1 MTLYG
6 LLKLLKAVPWR
17 FWALLAF
24 LAAVIGAQLYLRHKW
39 VNEGRAQVLAEQAGE
54 RAKAAEDA
62 LRQAQANQAKAEQMA
77 QDFVDLAAGFLKD
90 KRDAKAKGDTVAAE
104 LRASNLR
111 LRKQWTAC
119 LSPSGQAA
127 SGSGGTDD
135 AADLRQADIGRVYG
149 IAAACTA
156 HVSRLQDILR
166 LER

>member
-39 VNEGRAQVLAEQAGE
+39 VNEGRAQVLAEQADD

-62 LRQAQANQAKAEQMA
+62 LRQAQANQAKAERLA

-90 KRDAKAKGDTVAAE
+90 KQDAKAKGDVVAAE

-119 LSPSGQAA
+119 LSPSPAPGA
-127 SGSGGTDD
+127 GGADD

>member
-1 MTLYG
+1 MIAAILAF
-6 LLKLLKAVPWR
+6 LRSIRWR
-17 FWALLAF
+17 TWLLLAF
-24 LAAVIGAQLYLRHKW
+24 LLAIVGAQLYLRHKW
-39 VNEGRAQVLAEQAGE
+39 VNEGRAQVLAEQADE
-54 RAKAAEDA
+54 RAKVAEDA
-62 LRQAQANQAKAEQMA
+62 LRHAQANQARAEQLA
-77 QDFVDLAAGFLKD
+77 QDFVNLAAGFLKD